1 VATTGSEVVIT
12 ERRLAN
18 DAQVASI
25 NIAQSEQEIA
35 SRSAVISWRAPVRIQ
50 SAQGG
55 PAGDRLVSRTS
66 PQAAAL
72 GSVVNAGQGGYFRV
86 SYDSTAFAPLA
97 EQFGRLSVIDQ
108 FGLLKDSLAL
118 GMGGETPISDYLRL
132 STALPADADAII
144 WLEQA
149 RTLAGI
155 DGYYSA
161 GQARAAFRAWVSAL
175 LAPQLKRVGFD
186 ARAGEPPPEAVL
198 RETLLLALSQIGDP
212 KVNDEAR
219 RRFEAARGD
228 LSTLGPDEHRWVLV
242 GAARSADRRTFDAI
256 RGLARAA
263 RNPLERNELY
273 IDLATV
279 EDDALAG
286 EVLTLALTDEAPTN
300 FAPLLVREVADVHP
314 ELAWRFT
321 LANLPAITHSLDALG
336 RSTFVPRIA
345 GASNDPKLAT
355 ELSAYAAKNIPPDA
369 QGEVQTALSTI
380 RNNADIQA
388 RRLPQMNA
396 WIASRTASDPSP
408 ARR

>member
-1 VATTGSEVVIT
+1 MV
-12 ERRLAN
+12 
-18 DAQVASI
+18 
-25 NIAQSEQEIA
+25 
-35 SRSAVISWRAPVRIQ
+35 
-50 SAQGG
+50 SAQLSNASTWR
-55 PAGDRLVSRTS
+55 PIAARTI
-66 PQAAAL
+66 
-72 GSVVNAGQGGYFRV
+72 VNAGQGGYYRV
-86 SYDSTAFAPLA
+86 AYDAAAFAPLV
-97 EQFGRLSVIDQ
+97 EDFGRLPAADQ
-108 FGLLKDSLAL
+108 LGLLQDGLAL
-118 GMGGETPISDYLRL
+118 GMSGDQPIANYLRL
-132 STALPADADAII
+132 AAALPSAADPLV
-144 WLEQA
+144 WREQA
-149 RTLAGI
+149 RTLAGL
-155 DGYYSA
+155 DGYYATGPAARQLPDLGVGGPCA
-161 GQARAAFRAWVSAL
+161 GAHPRRLRRAPRRAA
-175 LAPQLKRVGFD
+175 
-186 ARAGEPPPEAVL
+186 ARSG
-198 RETLLLALSQIGDP
+198 
-212 KVNDEAR
+212 
-219 RRFEAARGD
+219 AARNPAPGAQPDRRSEGQRRGAPALRGRAPEPD
-228 LSTLGPDEHRWVLV
+228 LTLRPDEHRWVLV
-242 GAARSADRRTFDAI
+242 GRAAGRRTAATFQALRQPA
-256 RGLARAA
+256 RGARD
-263 RNPLERNELY
+263 PLERNELY
-273 IDLATV
+273 VDLATV